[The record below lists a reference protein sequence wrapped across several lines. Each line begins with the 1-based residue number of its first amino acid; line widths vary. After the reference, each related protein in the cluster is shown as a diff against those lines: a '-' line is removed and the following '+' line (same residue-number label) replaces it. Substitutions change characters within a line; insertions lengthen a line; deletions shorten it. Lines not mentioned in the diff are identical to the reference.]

1 MYRTVVAVYSR
12 LPDAPVLR
20 RELED
25 SGVPPSQIHIS
36 TEEPAL
42 ATGLPT
48 HEPRGFADWL
58 FGVPEHD
65 RTFFQ
70 ESIEAGRTV
79 VKVHVGEELHEK
91 IAQVL
96 DRYGPIT
103 VESMRDDSVPEGAVA
118 SVRSYIVEAPFE
130 DLVRQREELARA
142 QRNVRQQTAGGDAAR
157 TRVEVLREPAP
168 VGTEFGVAP
177 RSRR

>member
-1 MYRTVVAVYSR
+1 MYRTVIAVYSS

-36 TEEPAL
+36 TEEPAH
-42 ATGLPT
+42 ATALPA
-48 HEPRGFADWL
+48 HEPRGFTDWL
-58 FGVPEHD
+58 FGVPEHEKS
-65 RTFFQ
+65 FFE

-79 VKVHVGEELHEK
+79 VKAHVGEDLHEK
-91 IAQVL
+91 ISQVL

-103 VESMRDDSVPEGAVA
+103 VESTRDETVPEGSVA
-118 SVRSYIVEAPFE
+118 AVRSYIVELPFE
-130 DLVRQREELARA
+130 DLLRQREELARA
-142 QRNVRQQTAGGDAAR
+142 QRSVREQTAGAGV
-157 TRVEVLREPAP
+157 TTTQVEVREPAA
-168 VGTEFGVAP
+168 VGTEFGEAP